1 MSGSG
6 DKSGKVVNWLAV
18 ILAGLAALFAAL
30 AFFGRGEVI
39 TQDDWEARVRRA
51 AELQTNKLYQAAI
64 EEFALLVD
72 NAAIPDSKRAN
83 YAFTIGEIYQDQLG
97 NFENAAAY
105 FVRSRSLG
113 ARPALDSEIGRRL
126 VECFENLGRSFDAA
140 RQLANYTAPDAR
152 KKAPPGE
159 VVVARIGEREI
170 TLSEVERE
178 LQKLPVALQ
187 GAFVTA
193 EKKVE
198 FVRQYVG
205 MELLYKSAVRRGIDR
220 KPELIRQYA
229 DLKKQLVLDDILKT
243 EILDKF
249 TGTEADV
256 DLFYRAHKSD
266 LFGDRPFEEIRA
278 RVEQEYRRV
287 KQREKYNE
295 LVDNLITAEPV
306 TIYEERLK

>member
-6 DKSGKVVNWLAV
+6 YRSGKVVNWLAV

-30 AFFGRGEVI
+30 AFFSRGEVS
-39 TQDDWEARVRRA
+39 TRDDWEARVKRA
-51 AELQTNKLYQAAI
+51 AQLQTNKLYQAAI
-64 EEFALLVD
+64 EEFAPLVD
-72 NAAIPDSKRAN
+72 NAAIPNSKRAN

-249 TGTEADV
+249 TVTETDV

-295 LVDNLITAEPV
+295 LIDNLITAEPV